1 MKRNKEV
8 SVKDVTDI
16 AKLFMMLDPVSKAR
30 MEGYIQAKHEDQEE
44 IAKLKILAKQDK
56 TGGLQTAI

>member
-1 MKRNKEV
+1 MKRNKDVTIE
-8 SVKDVTDI
+8 DVTDI
-16 AKLFMMLDPVSKAR
+16 AKLFLKLDPVSKAR

-44 IAKLKILAKQDK
+44 IEKLKILARQDK